1 LLQDVGLPWPQ
12 DSVAEDFDHPPE
24 YANTPRPLVFS
35 LLVMESAAK
44 FRCISFGLDGR
55 MAWDG
60 WMLATQSS
68 RNDSN
73 RIFFLAGSV
82 MSFSDRLAMMNRI
95 EVNDLNKRR
104 GIL

>member
-1 LLQDVGLPWPQ
+1 
-12 DSVAEDFDHPPE
+12 
-24 YANTPRPLVFS
+24 
-35 LLVMESAAK
+35 MESAAK
-44 FRCISFGLDGR
+44 FRLIGLDGR

-73 RIFFLAGSV
+73 RDFFSAGSV

-95 EVNDLNKRR
+95 EVNDLNERR

>member
-1 LLQDVGLPWPQ
+1 
-12 DSVAEDFDHPPE
+12 
-24 YANTPRPLVFS
+24 
-35 LLVMESAAK
+35 
-44 FRCISFGLDGR
+44 

-73 RIFFLAGSV
+73 RDFFSAGSV

-95 EVNDLNKRR
+95 EVNDLNERR